1 MENKTYA
8 IESISI
14 TKKYK
19 NRTILDRVT
28 FTVTA
33 GTITGLIGSNGAG
46 KTTLMRILLGLS
58 KPSSGSL
65 KVLALGEN
73 EKNKYL
79 KKVGALIENP
89 AFYPE
94 LTARKN
100 LEIIALYLDV
110 SFSEI
115 SDALDKVGL
124 ANSAE
129 IKVGKFSLGMKQRLA
144 IASILL
150 GKPEL
155 IILDEPTNGLDPD
168 AILQLRKLILE
179 LKEKGNTVLISS
191 HYLTELELIV
201 EDLIYLENGAI
212 KFAGKAQEFISQNG
226 NSLAESYQNIKEK
239 KVGA

>member
-1 MENKTYA
+1 MEKKTFA

-19 NRTILDRVT
+19 NQTILDRVT
-28 FTVTA
+28 FTVTT

-46 KTTLMRILLGLS
+46 KTTLMRIMLGLS

-94 LTARKN
+94 LTAQKN
-100 LEIIALYLDV
+100 LEIVALYLDI
-110 SFSEI
+110 SFDEI
-115 SDALDKVGL
+115 PNALDKVGL
-124 ANSAE
+124 ANSSDL
-129 IKVGKFSLGMKQRLA
+129 KVGKFSLGMKQRLA

-179 LKEKGNTVLISS
+179 LKENGATILISS

-212 KFAGKAQEFISQNG
+212 KFAGKAKEFIARNG